1 MDCITFCLCFLLT
14 RLVNIWNSSFDIDG
28 RRCRYIEQLGRGDR
42 EGWEVDMTF
51 IWPWVESSIKQFA
64 CWEMGT
70 FC

>member
-1 MDCITFCLCFLLT
+1 
-14 RLVNIWNSSFDIDG
+14 
-28 RRCRYIEQLGRGDR
+28 
-42 EGWEVDMTF
+42 MTF